1 MGFLRKLDDKVINLL
16 QEAYLWLLDRTGVYL
31 ASVQVALFAYA
42 VGIALLQ
49 DVNFFLKLLVG
60 ALAAANLLFVYIRY
74 IMQDKGQTKIIN
86 MSAMSLRDWSFRH
99 AFTFF
104 FLFYIPPEIMIGNY
118 VGFSQTIALL
128 LYNYT
133 FLLMI
138 RDRDKKPFW
147 EPKAKLAYDTI

>member
-1 MGFLRKLDDKVINLL
+1 MGFLRKLDDRLINLL
-16 QEAYLWLLDRTGVYL
+16 QETYLWLLDRTGVYL
-31 ASVQVALFAYA
+31 ASAQVMLFAYA
-42 VGIALLQ
+42 IGIALLQ

-60 ALAAANLLFVYIRY
+60 TVAAANLLFVYIRY
-74 IMQDKGQTKIIN
+74 IMQDKGQTKVIN

-104 FLFYIPPEIMIGNY
+104 FLVSIPPEIAINNY
-118 VGFSQTIALL
+118 VGFSQTIALI